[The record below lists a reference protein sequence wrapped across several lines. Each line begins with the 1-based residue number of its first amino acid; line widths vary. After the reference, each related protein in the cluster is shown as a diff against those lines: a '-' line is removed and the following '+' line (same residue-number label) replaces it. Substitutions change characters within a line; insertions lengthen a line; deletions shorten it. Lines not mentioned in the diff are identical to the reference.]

1 MQMIGESDNMWAD
14 FTIFTQA
21 PDSPL
26 NGPQSKHFD
35 IVMVVLRYCERV

>member
-1 MQMIGESDNMWAD
+1 MQMIGESDNMRGD

-26 NGPQSKHFD
+26 NGPQSKQFD
-35 IVMVVLRYCERV
+35 VVMVVLKDCERV

>member
-26 NGPQSKHFD
+26 NDPQSKQFD
-35 IVMVVLRYCERV
+35 VAMVVLRDCERV